1 MEVFIYK
8 IVFTHGV
15 IVNFIEWNVLSIIF
29 TITMSVIRKSDIS
42 ILLTIVIGLENES
55 RAINKI
61 SFGLSKEYKIINH
74 HLGWFLGGPRH
85 EVGFND
91 LCNHPS
97 KVFVVDDIAILV
109 HEFEFMIGISMT
121 CFSLLTILGIMSSRI
136 RSSAEVRNKLG
147 SIRKDVL
154 PIGIDTSC
162 IE

>member
-1 MEVFIYK
+1 MKVCINK
-8 IVFTHGV
+8 IVFTHG
-15 IVNFIEWNVLSIIF
+15 IIIDFIQRNVLSVVF

-61 SFGLSKEYKIINH
+61 SFGLSKENEIINH

-97 KVFVVDDIAILV
+97 KVFVVDYIAINV
-109 HEFEFMIGISMT
+109 HEFEYMVGISMT
-121 CFSLLTILGIMSSRI
+121 RFSLLPILGIMSSGI
-136 RSSAEVRNKLG
+136 RCSAEVRNKLG
-147 SIRKDVL
+147 CISKDVL
-154 PIGIDTSC
+154 PVGTHTT
-162 IE
+162 